1 MTKLLTV
8 SILFIILLMVSSSVM
23 ANPITMTLDSKGSI
37 TQGGFPI
44 GPYTATVDGTPMSIV
59 CIDYLHHQ
67 AVGQTWTADV
77 SGFGDLSNT
86 RWGMAGLEGYQQ
98 CAWLYDQI
106 LLNNTSAGDIQFAIW
121 NIFTPAAPDTTGSE
135 YWLNL
140 ARNQNLTGYDF
151 QNFKILTP
159 TDRSSAGA
167 QEFITRLTREA
178 NVPEPASLILLG
190 TGLAGVAS
198 FMRKRK
204 EQRKETE

>member
-1 MTKLLTV
+1 MKKLLTA
-8 SILFIILLMVSSSVM
+8 SLFFIALLIFASP
-23 ANPITMTLDSKGSI
+23 AWADPITMTLDSKGST

-67 AVGQTWTADV
+67 SVGATWTADV
-77 SGFGDLSNT
+77 SDFSDLSNT
-86 RWGMAGLEGYQQ
+86 RWGAAGLESYQQ

-106 LLNNTSAGDIQFAIW
+106 LLNNASAGDIQFAIW
-121 NIFTPAAPDTTGSE
+121 NLFTPTAPDTTGSE
-135 YWLNL
+135 HWLNL
-140 ARNQNLTGYDF
+140 ARSQDLTGYDF
-151 QNFKILTP
+151 QNFRILTP

-167 QEFITRLTREA
+167 QEFIARLTHEA

-198 FMRKRK
+198 VFRKRK
-204 EQRKETE
+204 EARNK